1 MDFDFFE
8 EETNMISLKQGGESP
23 LCFSR
28 KTSKA
33 TAEMELESTSPVFVT
48 ESQSNSQIN
57 KTKSLAL
64 PNHSKDSL
72 KFGRRISKSFLQFIK
87 QDTDIVLR
95 AFLDCA
101 SRLIVSQSTILGVEA
116 VDEKKLMKDSLF
128 VIEDVWNFFA
138 KNLSCSYNEKI
149 SKVPKD
155 IWDMVF
161 TEEGFWK
168 AANKIGR
175 TLQLKDYFSGC
186 GDVEIEIIKGYFKK
200 IIFLMNRGLI
210 LSHMYLKKARRD
222 DFFDNISKFENYIV
236 LGLVPE
242 LFDAYNHKRGVFVDE
257 CCRSCKVCSSKLM
270 DKNVINKIKTAW
282 KYAYAFEQ
290 RLCNSTFQGF
300 QDSLNILQFLTI
312 IDDAMASC
320 SREVLHSL
328 SKF

>member
-1 MDFDFFE
+1 MEFVYFPA
-8 EETNMISLKQGGESP
+8 ETSMKQNQMYYMNNIQYFSPRTNESD
-23 LCFSR
+23 S
-28 KTSKA
+28 A
-33 TAEMELESTSPVFVT
+33 MELEYTNSNFVAENT
-48 ESQSNSQIN
+48 FSVY
-57 KTKSLAL
+57 KTKKPQPASL

-101 SRLIVSQSTILGVEA
+101 SKLLLSQAMVLRVELI
-116 VDEKKLMKDSLF
+116 DDKKLMKDSLL

-149 SKVPKD
+149 SKIPKD

-236 LGLVPE
+236 LGIVPE
-242 LFDAYNHKRGVFVDE
+242 LFDAYNHRRGVFIDE
-257 CCRSCKVCSSKLM
+257 CCRACKVCSSKLM
-270 DKNVINKIKTAW
+270 EKSVVYKIKAAW
-282 KYAYAFEQ
+282 EYAIAFEKQ
-290 RLCNSTFQGF
+290 FKSNSDFQSF
-300 QDSLNILQFLTI
+300 QEPVNALNVLQFLI
-312 IDDAMASC
+312 MVDDAIASF
-320 SREVLHSL
+320 SR
-328 SKF
+328 